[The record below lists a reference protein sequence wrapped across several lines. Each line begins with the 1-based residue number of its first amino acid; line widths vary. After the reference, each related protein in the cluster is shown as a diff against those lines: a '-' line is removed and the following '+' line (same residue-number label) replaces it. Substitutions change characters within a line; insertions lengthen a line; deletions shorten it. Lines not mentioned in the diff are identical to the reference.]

1 MVDMY
6 YRFTSDEEPSD
17 EQLKVIMSE
26 VTIDV
31 VERARIAKINFDKQI
46 QDAIDEVR
54 NGERLVD
61 RIKA

>member
-17 EQLKVIMSE
+17 EQLKTLMSE

-31 VERARIAKINFDKQI
+31 IERARIAKINFDKQLKDLI
-46 QDAIDEVR
+46 EDSKKE
-54 NGERLVD
+54 GKLVD
-61 RIKA
+61 